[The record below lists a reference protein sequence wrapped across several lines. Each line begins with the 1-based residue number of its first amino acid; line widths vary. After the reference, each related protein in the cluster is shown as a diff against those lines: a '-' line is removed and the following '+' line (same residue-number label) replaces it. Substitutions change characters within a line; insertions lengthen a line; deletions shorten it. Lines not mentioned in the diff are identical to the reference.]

1 MESVGVLLMYSLSFM
16 KFLIGRDADDF
27 LVEEK
32 ESQTYKKPIDN
43 PIYRCIRYATVPIEI
58 KNK

>member
-1 MESVGVLLMYSLSFM
+1 MYSLSFM